1 MKDKDIP
8 SPEFEPKKRINY
20 KQYDVLTVKAKAQE
34 GCLDDIVHD
43 LKSREASD
51 INNSGIDAQVLYMV
65 ASIGVNHVIE
75 EIEDVLK

>member
-1 MKDKDIP
+1 MSSEQTAKEKLDI
-8 SPEFEPKKRINY
+8 
-20 KQYDVLTVKAKAQE
+20 LTVKAKAQE

-51 INNSGIDAQVLYMV
+51 INNSGIDAQILYMV
-65 ASIGVNHVIE
+65 ASIGINHVIE

>member
-1 MKDKDIP
+1 MSSEQTAKEKLDI
-8 SPEFEPKKRINY
+8 
-20 KQYDVLTVKAKAQE
+20 LTVKAKAQE

-51 INNSGIDAQVLYMV
+51 INNSGTDAQILYLV
-65 ASIGVNHVIE
+65 ASIGIHHVIE